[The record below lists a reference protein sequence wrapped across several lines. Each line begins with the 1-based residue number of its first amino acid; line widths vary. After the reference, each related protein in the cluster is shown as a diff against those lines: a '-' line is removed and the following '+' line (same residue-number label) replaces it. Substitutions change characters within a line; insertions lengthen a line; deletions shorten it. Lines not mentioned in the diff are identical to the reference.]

1 MRFGGSMASLMVPKW
16 MRSEFR
22 SDIITGHGV
31 NNSHQPTINCGRMRT
46 RAYGINRRARGAKMA
61 SKQRSVKSTPTVLL
75 PIQSFQQTA
84 VKNKSPLLLTKTEI
98 KRKRP
103 PRKII
108 RMAAVVFN
116 LLLDFDLRPS
126 RFDLF
131 LDLLGFLLGHTFL
144 DWFGS
149 AFDQCFRLGQSKAWH
164 CAANLLNHADLVRAH
179 FLQND
184 VKCGFLFRRRCCCS
198 AASRWSRCHRN
209 RCGRAYAP
217 FFFELFYQASNLENG
232 QSAELLH
239 QFICVCHFF
248 PPIAVSESFRK
259 IEADS
264 HRPGQCFCCLL

>member
-1 MRFGGSMASLMVPKW
+1 
-16 MRSEFR
+16 
-22 SDIITGHGV
+22 
-31 NNSHQPTINCGRMRT
+31 MRT
-46 RAYGINRRARGAKMA
+46 RAYGINRRVRGAKMA

-184 VKCGFLFRRRCCCS
+184 VKCGFLFRPG
-198 AASRWSRCHRN
+198 AA
-209 RCGRAYAP
+209 AP
-217 FFFELFYQASNLENG
+217 
-232 QSAELLH
+232 
-239 QFICVCHFF
+239 
-248 PPIAVSESFRK
+248 PPAAGV
-259 IEADS
+259 AAT
-264 HRPGQCFCCLL
+264 